1 MITTLICDCDGVL
14 NDGKQAH
21 DINLEYHV
29 NTSAGFS
36 LGREIYLLK
45 KPFKTFHSRDKTAIR
60 ELISKG
66 IRVIITSADDN
77 ETTKTWV
84 ESCGAEFIYTPIVN
98 GQKDISDLPVINWDT
113 TVGIG
118 DDVIDLSYLLKCEH
132 RFCPKDA
139 SVRLSPYKITR
150 LEIEGG
156 KGIIDELLWKIEKQI
171 EHKPAIQ
178 IANAG

>member
-1 MITTLICDCDGVL
+1 MIKTLICDCDGVL

-21 DINLEYHV
+21 NAREYAYANFGSTAFVPKWYLE
-29 NTSAGFS
+29 
-36 LGREIYLLK
+36 

-66 IRVIITSADDN
+66 VRVLIVSADDSDI
-77 ETTKTWV
+77 TKTWV
-84 ESCGAEFIYTPIVN
+84 ESCGAEFIYMPIID
-98 GQKDISDLPVINWDT
+98 GQKDISVLPEIDWDE

-118 DDVIDLSYLLKCEH
+118 DDIIDLSYLLKCEY
-132 RFCPKDA
+132 RFCPVDA
-139 SVRLSPYKITR
+139 SVRLTQYKIIR

-171 EHKPAIQ
+171 EHKPATYP
-178 IANAG
+178 AFAG